1 MNVALQRVS
10 VCILNLPRHFLH
22 RPIELTLELT
32 DCCARA
38 RDFGTAV
45 CECLHFEPS
54 AAFPPSPRW
63 NVTRGFDSRES
74 SPPATHKYGD
84 GQHFSGA
91 LLEVASLTCPLLAVL
106 LQLSWRHPANQL
118 VQWRHLCV
126 PQCEHSHFEL
136 SMTFP
141 QLPHWGGLFEH
152 SLNFHPSPLWSLTS
166 ISRLA
171 GRWCLCP
178 FRRSGEL

>member
-1 MNVALQRVS
+1 MWQGWVSLRRIEPARVRFH
-10 VCILNLPRHFLH
+10 C
-22 RPIELTLELT
+22 PIELALELT

-152 SLNFHPSPLWSLTS
+152 SLNIHPSPH
-166 ISRLA
+166 
-171 GRWCLCP
+171 WCADCCRVCVCVWQSVSFP
-178 FRRSGEL
+178 ANRTQV

>member
-1 MNVALQRVS
+1 MHLRCRVFAF
-10 VCILNLPRHFLH
+10 LN
-22 RPIELTLELT
+22 
-32 DCCARA
+32 
-38 RDFGTAV
+38 
-45 CECLHFEPS
+45 PS
-54 AAFPPSPRW
+54 ATFHPVPQTFPPLPRW

-166 ISRLA
+166 LSRLT
-171 GRWCLCP
+171 GRWRLC
-178 FRRSGEL
+178 RIQWSGQL